1 MHLRAKSHQVPYLVA
16 DFLLV
21 LFPVT
26 GTAEAE
32 QDNGDDEEDQQDS
45 DYGSRDDAGSIR
57 DWMTQRRERVKVLGV
72 AEYS

>member
-1 MHLRAKSHQVPYLVA
+1 MHLRAKSHRVPYLIA

-57 DWMTQRRERVKVLGV
+57 DWTTQRRERVKVLGV